1 MKSTRKQL
9 QQPVELTC
17 HEHAR
22 VLLDTAAAQFSRLG
36 SPDDAEALHD
46 FRVSVRRFRTYLGAY
61 RSHLTKALGKRSRK
75 ELGGL
80 IAATNQGR
88 DDEVQA
94 RWLHRQLRR
103 KNLPKLT
110 QLGYTLVLE
119 DFREAP
125 FDANSEE
132 LERVKQEF
140 VGIQQK
146 LRDHLNQP
154 VRTIRLTDAGK
165 SLSFA
170 AATGAIVQSLT
181 SELSDRLASIESL
194 DQEKKLHRARL
205 AAKRLRYVLE
215 PVRLLVVGGRTAVT
229 RLKGLQDLLG
239 DLHDLQV
246 LERRIR
252 KKMDHNIAEWSE
264 ALIAVAT
271 HETQLSAVNRK
282 GGDTDAVRG
291 LAAALQGVR
300 RGQLRLFRKFEQRW
314 LKGNAEPFM
323 LQAGNIALQ
332 LLPTELLT
340 PQGERTAARGG
351 GVS

>member
-1 MKSTRKQL
+1 MKTTRKHL

-17 HEHAR
+17 HEHAMM
-22 VLLDTAAAQFSRLG
+22 LLDTATAQFSRLG

-46 FRVSVRRFRTYLGAY
+46 FRVSVRRFRTYLEAY
-61 RSHLTKALGKRSRK
+61 RSHLPKVLGKRSRK
-75 ELGGL
+75 ELGAL
-80 IAATNQGR
+80 ISATNQGR
-88 DDEVQA
+88 DDEVQS

-110 QLGYTLVLE
+110 QQGYTLVMADLKA
-119 DFREAP
+119 DP

-132 LERVKQEF
+132 LARVKQEF
-140 VGIQQK
+140 ADIEQR
-146 LRDHLNQP
+146 LREYLNQP
-154 VRTIRLTDAGK
+154 VRTIRLTDDGK

-170 AATGAIVQSLT
+170 AATGGIVRSMT
-181 SELSDRLASIESL
+181 AKLSDRLAVIESL
-194 DQEKKLHRARL
+194 DQEKRLHRTRL

-215 PVRLLVVGGRTAVT
+215 PVRLLVIGGRTAVT

-246 LERRIR
+246 LELRIR
-252 KKMDHNIAEWSE
+252 KKMDRNIAEWSQE
-264 ALIAVAT
+264 LIAVAT

-282 GGDTDAVRG
+282 GGETDVVRA
-291 LAAALQGVR
+291 LAAALQGAR
-300 RGQLRLFRKFEQRW
+300 RAQLRLFGKFEQRW

-340 PQGERTAARGG
+340 APRESAAARGG
-351 GVS
+351 A